1 MFLVIG
7 ESCLDVFVYGESNRL
22 APEAPAPVFIPKEQ
36 KHNPGMAKNVQKNIQ
51 ALGFD
56 CDLVTN
62 HNWKKITKTRYVHKS
77 TNQMF
82 IRVDSGDELVK
93 RADLSK
99 LNLEK
104 YEIIII
110 SDYCKGF
117 LNEEDIHY
125 IASRHDCVFLDT
137 KKTLGQ
143 WCDSVNYIKINNIE
157 YEKTKHMISKRMRE
171 KMVITLG
178 PNGCQH
184 GEKRFPVDKVE
195 IKDVSGAGDTF
206 LAGLV
211 TKFYEGRDIEKAC
224 VYANECATVVVQR
237 KGVTTV

>member
-1 MFLVIG
+1 
-7 ESCLDVFVYGESNRL
+7 
-22 APEAPAPVFIPKEQ
+22 
-36 KHNPGMAKNVQKNIQ
+36 MAKNVQKNIQ
-51 ALGFD
+51 ALGFG

-82 IRVDSGDELVK
+82 IRVDSGDELVE
-93 RADLSK
+93 RIDLSE

-117 LNEEDIHY
+117 LNEEDINY

-184 GEKRFPVDKVE
+184 REKRFPVDKVE

-224 VYANECATVVVQR
+224 IYANECATVVVQR

>member
-1 MFLVIG
+1 LFLVIG

-36 KHNPGMAKNVQKNIQ
+36 KQNPGMAKNVQRNIE
-51 ALGFD
+51 ALGFE

-62 HNWKKITKTRYVHKS
+62 DNWKEITKTRFIHKS

-82 IRVDSGDELVK
+82 IRVDSGDSLVE
-93 RADLSK
+93 RINLTGVDLK
-99 LNLEK
+99 K
-104 YEIIII
+104 YKIVII

-117 LNEEDIHY
+117 LSEEDISY

-137 KKTLGQ
+137 KKTLGP

-178 PNGCQH
+178 PNGCQYK
-184 GEKRFPVDKVE
+184 EKIFPVDKVE

-211 TKFYEGRDIEKAC
+211 TKFYGSGDIEKASIF
-224 VYANECATVVVQR
+224 ANECATIVVQK